1 MQVASVTVVLLAL
14 TELQIYSHTCVRRLC
29 IFVCFYVCV
38 CVFTDASCT
47 VYYMCVMCF
56 ECYVWCTSGL
66 CFIISNSTFFFFFYH
81 AYSRLLPIFT
91 CYCECIC
98 VRCAVLQS
106 CHGAPWLDV
115 MSWVTANITAFGWRS
130 ISVGVS
136 LIKSLTFPSRRKYV
150 MAVRS
155 LINHTTEF
163 LTLNFHGES
172 QYKLQDWR
180 RIAR

>member
-1 MQVASVTVVLLAL
+1 MLL
-14 TELQIYSHTCVRRLC
+14 
-29 IFVCFYVCV
+29 CV
-38 CVFTDASCT
+38 C
-47 VYYMCVMCF
+47 MCVYWCF
-56 ECYVWCTSGL
+56 LYSLLHVCYVFWVL
-66 CFIISNSTFFFFFYH
+66 CLMYIRFMLYYLKFHFFFL
-81 AYSRLLPIFT
+81 SCRLLPIFT